1 MVVQGCR
8 LVPKGRLNVFM
19 WVCELFQIDKT
30 ILKQVCMENLDLG
43 VREHSPSA
51 TTITKIASAQ
61 EVCYPFETSTRPPH
75 SVLFGAW
82 IQVRPARKSMH
93 GCVQE
98 CLFPVLLRL
107 QTLVSDA
114 RNGRKVANSLMLT
127 TPWANMAKS
136 RSTMSSLR
144 GISKNCPK
152 WLSGNNLLIPYT
164 FSTLPLS

>member
-1 MVVQGCR
+1 
-8 LVPKGRLNVFM
+8 
-19 WVCELFQIDKT
+19 
-30 ILKQVCMENLDLG
+30 MENLDLG

-51 TTITKIASAQ
+51 TTTSKIASAQ
-61 EVCYPFETSTRPPH
+61 EVCDPFETSSRPPH

-82 IQVRPARKSMH
+82 ILLRPACNSMR
-93 GCVQE
+93 GRIQE
-98 CLFPVLLRL
+98 CLFLVLLRL

-144 GISKNCPK
+144 DISKYCPK
-152 WLSGNNLLIPYT
+152 WLAVNNLLIPYT
-164 FSTLPLS
+164 FSIPSLSKNVYLETN

>member
-1 MVVQGCR
+1 MNVYHSNPCSRVKQ
-8 LVPKGRLNVFM
+8 VFM
-19 WVCELFQIDKT
+19 K
-30 ILKQVCMENLDLG
+30 NLNLE
-43 VREHSPSA
+43 VREHSPNAA
-51 TTITKIASAQ
+51 TTSQTAPVQ
-61 EVCYPFETSTRPPH
+61 EVCDPFQAATRPPH

-82 IQVRPARKSMH
+82 ILLRPACNSMR
-93 GCVQE
+93 GRIQE

-144 GISKNCPK
+144 GISKYCPK
-152 WLSGNNLLIPYT
+152 WLAENNLLIPYT
-164 FSTLPLS
+164 FSIPPLS

>member
-1 MVVQGCR
+1 MEVCG
-8 LVPKGRLNVFM
+8 LV
-19 WVCELFQIDKT
+19 QIDKNT
-30 ILKQVCMENLDLG
+30 FKQVCMETLDFG

-51 TTITKIASAQ
+51 ATTSQIASAQ
-61 EVCYPFETSTRPPH
+61 EVCDPFETATGSPH

-82 IQVRPARKSMH
+82 ILLRPARNPMR
-93 GCVQE
+93 GRVQE
-98 CLFPVLLRL
+98 CIFPVLLRL

-144 GISKNCPK
+144 GISKYCPK
-152 WLSGNNLLIPYT
+152 WLAENYLIIPYT
-164 FSTLPLS
+164 FSIPPLS